1 MLDIPLQQ
9 SGILTFMS
17 LKKLM
22 SVQAAIVRPTH
33 PPPSS
38 LPPSSSCSTKRKCFI
53 STIGSAVTK
62 ITLYSVKTVYRDFEG
77 ERTQFFSPFDGRHP
91 STATPLAPL
100 SALLFGNRCSS
111 LPPFVTR
118 YLSAVGNISE
128 APSCLLGRGVPPSLS
143 PPTQGQEVHRSKAWG
158 MMSCC
163 FPSQVAPPLLCT
175 HRRAFEVSRRWTD
188 RQLLSLLPPSTHTQ
202 TDSLPL
208 CTRLCVYLSLIN
220 NEHD

>member
-9 SGILTFMS
+9 SGILTFVS

-77 ERTQFFSPFDGRHP
+77 ERTQFFLLLMGDIRAPRPRSHP
-91 STATPLAPL
+91 YQPCCLATDARLCPLL
-100 SALLFGNRCSS
+100 SL
-111 LPPFVTR
+111 VT
-118 YLSAVGNISE
+118 
-128 APSCLLGRGVPPSLS
+128 CLLWGTSVKPPADRVPPSLS

-188 RQLLSLLPPSTHTQ
+188 RQLLYAFVC
-202 TDSLPL
+202 LPL
-208 CTRLCVYLSLIN
+208 FN
-220 NEHD
+220 

>member
-33 PPPSS
+33 PPPPS

-77 ERTQFFSPFDGRHP
+77 ERTQFFLLLMGDIRAPRPRSHP
-91 STATPLAPL
+91 YQPCCLATDARLCPLLSLVTCLLWGTSVKPPAVCWGEGFPL
-100 SALLFGNRCSS
+100 HS
-111 LPPFVTR
+111 LPPLKAKKSTAAK
-118 YLSAVGNISE
+118 LGEWWAVVSHHKWHRH
-128 APSCLLGRGVPPSLS
+128 SCVLTDVPLKLVEGEP
-143 PPTQGQEVHRSKAWG
+143 
-158 MMSCC
+158 
-163 FPSQVAPPLLCT
+163 
-175 HRRAFEVSRRWTD
+175 
-188 RQLLSLLPPSTHTQ
+188 
-202 TDSLPL
+202 TDSSCRFCHPA
-208 CTRLCVYLSLIN
+208 RAHKRIHWPYVRVCVSTSL
-220 NEHD
+220 

>member
-38 LPPSSSCSTKRKCFI
+38 LPPSSSCSTKRNCFI

-77 ERTQFFSPFDGRHP
+77 ERTQFFLLLMGDIRAPRPRSHP
-91 STATPLAPL
+91 YQPCCLATDARL
-100 SALLFGNRCSS
+100 C
-111 LPPFVTR
+111 PPFVTR

-143 PPTQGQEVHRSKAWG
+143 PPTQVHRSKAWG

-163 FPSQVAPPLLCT
+163 FPSQVAPTLLCT

-188 RQLLSLLPPSTHTQ
+188 RQLLSLLPPSTHTH

-220 NEHD
+220 KEHD